1 MTSRTLAVQ
10 EPDTAGAVR
19 RRASGIAVK
28 LPREVPARTPNMPG
42 PSFHRIRT
50 CGETEGSLVTASCP
64 TPQSR
69 DARGPCSTARRRWNE
84 GVAEKTMLDALRSLT
99 SVRVVS
105 SPQVMAHTV
114 RSHHCGTVRKNPRS
128 PSRTEPRHRTLTGI
142 ARHVQF
148 RISGMS
154 CPNVLMYCLCSIS
167 FALSCCC
174 SAVPAAPVC
183 GRRSM
188 ASITR

>member
-1 MTSRTLAVQ
+1 MTSRSPCVP

-19 RRASGIAVK
+19 RRPSGVAVT
-28 LPREVPARTPNMPG
+28 LPREASARTPTLPG
-42 PSFHRIRT
+42 SSTHRIRS
-50 CGETEGSLVTASCP
+50 CGETAGSHATASSP
-64 TPQSR
+64 TPRSR
-69 DARGPCSTARRRWNE
+69 SARGPCSTARRRCSA

-99 SVRVVS
+99 SVHVVS
-105 SPQVMAHTV
+105 SPRVVAHTV
-114 RSHHCGTVRKNPRS
+114 RSHRRGTVRKNPRS
-128 PSRTEPRHRTLTGI
+128 QSRTEPRHRTPTGI
-142 ARHVQF
+142 ALHVQF